1 MAAMRIPTPV
11 ELPPL
16 AAGRGSIFRARG
28 ITPWL
33 SGCLPI
39 PQSRSNRWPIRPS
52 STPTCS
58 STTTRSASRA
68 PSAPSRLAPRR
79 IARCTRGAASLCSH
93 GYTDSNST
101 RIDASDEDDGEEKT
115 AGLLLHYDLRGTL
128 PRPGQPTQMGR
139 QLQWFIRLELTPP
152 TINPGRQT
160 LGPRTAEQHLL
171 GCLTLPSLPRLV
183 ALIALIR
190 VLTLA

>member
-1 MAAMRIPTPV
+1 M
-11 ELPPL
+11 
-16 AAGRGSIFRARG
+16 
-28 ITPWL
+28 
-33 SGCLPI
+33 
-39 PQSRSNRWPIRPS
+39 
-52 STPTCS
+52 
-58 STTTRSASRA
+58 
-68 PSAPSRLAPRR
+68 

-190 VLTLA
+190 VLLVPAKEKLCDLLLPTIPDPPSWPITRSQSSGVESGKIRKKIPPLVGVVDGPSLVADVDQGHL